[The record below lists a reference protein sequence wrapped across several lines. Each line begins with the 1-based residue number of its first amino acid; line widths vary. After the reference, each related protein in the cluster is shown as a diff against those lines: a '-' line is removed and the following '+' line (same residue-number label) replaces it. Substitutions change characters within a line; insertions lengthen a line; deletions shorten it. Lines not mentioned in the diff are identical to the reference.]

1 MPLSDTQKEVATCD
15 KRFRVIIAGRRWG
28 KTTLAIR
35 EMCKVAKEPNKD
47 VYYISPSYRM
57 SKTIIFKRLKK
68 KLLDLRWVKKINETN
83 LEFYLK
89 NGSTIALKGA
99 DNPDSLRGVSL
110 SAAVFDEFAF
120 MDPDVW
126 DTVIRPALA
135 DQQGPALFITTPI
148 GKSNWA
154 YDMYLMQ
161 EEHPEQWKSFTYTT
175 LQGGFVAESEIE
187 AAKAEMSEQQFK
199 QEFEA
204 SFVTASN
211 LVAWAFSREHNIK
224 RLEQPSLHTIHV
236 GMDFNV
242 SPATAAIFVQDGQE
256 MYQID
261 ELYMLNANTNDVASE
276 LRRRYPQSKIVCYPD
291 PSGRQRRSS
300 AGGQTDFTI
309 LQNSGFTVLAP
320 NRHNPIKD
328 RINSYNAQLCTATGV
343 RRLFIDPKCKYTI
356 ESLEKYSFK
365 PGTMVPDKPG
375 GEHDFSHMF
384 DAASYCIDYLKPL
397 RRDRD
402 TTPQPQRWGHKI
414 TGAYA

>member
-1 MPLSDTQKEVATCD
+1 MALSPTQQTVAD
-15 KRFRVIIAGRRWG
+15 NNKRFRVVIAGRRWG

-35 EMCKVAKEPNKD
+35 EMCKVAREPGKD

-57 SKTIIFKRLKK
+57 SRTIIFKRLKQ

-120 MDPDVW
+120 MDSEVW

-135 DQQGPALFITTPI
+135 DQQGSALFITTPV
-148 GKSNWA
+148 GRSNWA
-154 YDMYLMQ
+154 WDLYCMQ
-161 EEHPEQWKSFTYTT
+161 ERHPEQWASFTYTT
-175 LQGGFVAESEIE
+175 LQGGFVPPEEVE
-187 AAKAEMSEQQFK
+187 AARAEMSEQQFK

-211 LVAWAFSREHNIK
+211 LVAWAFTREHNV
-224 RLEQPSLHTIHV
+224 RHLDNPSLHTIHV

-242 SPATAAIFVQDGQE
+242 TPATAAIFVQHGKE

-261 ELYMLNANTNDVASE
+261 EILMHNSNTNEISSE
-276 LRRRYPQSKIVCYPD
+276 LRRRYPQSQIVCYPD

-309 LQNSGFTVLAP
+309 LQNCGFTVLAP
-320 NRHNPIKD
+320 TRHNPVRD
-328 RINSYNAQLCTATGV
+328 RINSFNAQLCTGTGI
-343 RRLFIDPKCKYTI
+343 RSLFIDPKCKYTI
-356 ESLEKYSFK
+356 ESLEKYDFK
-365 PGTMVPDKPG
+365 PGTQVPNKPG

-384 DAASYCIDYLKPL
+384 DAASYCIDYLKPIK
-397 RRDRD
+397 RVR
-402 TTPQPQRWGHKI
+402 TESTQPQRWGHKI
-414 TGAYA
+414 GV

>member
-1 MPLSDTQKEVATCD
+1 MPLSKTQEEVAACT
-15 KRFRVIIAGRRWG
+15 KRFRVVIAGRRWG

-35 EMCKVAKEPNKD
+35 EMCKIAREPNKD
-47 VYYISPSYRM
+47 VYYIAPSYRM
-57 SKTIIFKRLKK
+57 SRTIIFKRLKQ

-83 LEFYLK
+83 LEFSLK
-89 NGSTIALKGA
+89 NGSTISLKGA

-120 MDPDVW
+120 MDREVW
-126 DTVIRPALA
+126 DTVIRPALS
-135 DQQGPALFITTPI
+135 DQQGSALFITTPI

-154 YDMYLMQ
+154 YDLYCMQ
-161 EEHPEQWKSFTYTT
+161 EEHRDNWQSFTYTT
-175 LQGGFVAESEIE
+175 LEGGFVPPEEIE

-211 LVAWAFSREHNIK
+211 LIAWAFSREHNVC
-224 RLEQPSLHTIHV
+224 RLDAASTAMIHV

-242 SPATAAIFVQDGQE
+242 TPLCAAVFVQHGRE

-261 ELYMLNANTNDVASE
+261 EILMHNSHTGEVADE
-276 LRRRYPQSKIVCYPD
+276 IRRRYPQSKIMCYPD

-309 LQNSGFTVLAP
+309 LQNCGFTVLAP
-320 NRHNPIKD
+320 TRHNAVRD
-328 RINSYNAQLCTATGV
+328 RINSYNAQLCSATGI
-343 RRLFIDPKCKYTI
+343 RSLFIDPKCKYTI

-365 PGTMVPDKPG
+365 TGTQVPDKPG

-384 DAASYCIDYLKPL
+384 DAASYCIDYLKPIK
-397 RRDRD
+397 RDRSEIS
-402 TTPQPQRWGHKI
+402 QPRRWAHN
-414 TGAYA
+414 TGAY